1 MRDRENCVCVVSVIV
16 VDESMSLMSMIH
28 CQNTDDYLL
37 NDFEG
42 IIVGCSWVE
51 GYKRVIGAI
60 RNEETSLNF
69 QENCHLN

>member
-16 VDESMSLMSMIH
+16 VDELMSLMSMIH
-28 CQNTDDYLL
+28 CQNTGDYSL
-37 NDFEG
+37 NDFEV

-60 RNEETSLNF
+60 RNEEKEPEFYGKLSF
-69 QENCHLN
+69 F